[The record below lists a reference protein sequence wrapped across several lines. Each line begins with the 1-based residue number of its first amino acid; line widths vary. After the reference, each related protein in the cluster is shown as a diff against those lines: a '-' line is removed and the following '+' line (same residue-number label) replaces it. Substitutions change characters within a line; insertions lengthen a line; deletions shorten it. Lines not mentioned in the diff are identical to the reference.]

1 MQNKYKLP
9 DHVKGLAL
17 AVIKSYE
24 AYKREIQTAEN
35 EQVKNSCKRQCVEAV
50 EKSFV
55 ELSFG
60 GDPLTAYKIKQALY
74 SSCQKG
80 RYFNFDYAGI
90 DTISKT
96 TFYRIRNRLL
106 YLIAQKMEFL

>member
-1 MQNKYKLP
+1 MQNRYKLP

-24 AYKREIQTAEN
+24 AYKREIQTVGN
-35 EQVKNSCKRQCVEAV
+35 EPLNNSCKRQFVEAV
-50 EKSFV
+50 EKSFF
-55 ELSFG
+55 ELSFS
-60 GDPLTAYKIKQALY
+60 GDPVTAYKIKQALY
-74 SSCQKG
+74 SSCKKG

-96 TFYRIRNRLL
+96 TFYRMRNYLL